1 MLFAASTNNDDGLS
15 FASGQNGLSTTA
27 SFLGNDQAIDPS
39 GTVQNVS
46 ATDPAAFGADHVIV
60 PAVIAPAIGGDQVIV
75 PAVNTLGADQAIVA
89 PVSNAAGSASS
100 FVAST
105 NNDHGLSLAGEQN
118 GLSTPAS
125 FLGNDQATGSPS
137 HAPTLASAMFGGL
150 GNDSF
155 VFQTNLGTETNQ
167 KSDAHPNEFGHS
179 NGQTVPQTPVPD
191 AHGSPTEIM
200 FDLAHYDVADLTKT
214 AMDQF
219 HQLVASANHLH

>member
-1 MLFAASTNNDDGLS
+1 MSD
-15 FASGQNGLSTTA
+15 
-27 SFLGNDQAIDPS
+27 
-39 GTVQNVS
+39 
-46 ATDPAAFGADHVIV
+46 
-60 PAVIAPAIGGDQVIV
+60 
-75 PAVNTLGADQAIVA
+75 
-89 PVSNAAGSASS
+89 AAGSASS
-100 FVAST
+100 FVVST

-137 HAPTLASAMFGGL
+137 YAPTLASAMFGGL

-200 FDLAHYDVADLTKT
+200 FDLAHYDVADLAKT